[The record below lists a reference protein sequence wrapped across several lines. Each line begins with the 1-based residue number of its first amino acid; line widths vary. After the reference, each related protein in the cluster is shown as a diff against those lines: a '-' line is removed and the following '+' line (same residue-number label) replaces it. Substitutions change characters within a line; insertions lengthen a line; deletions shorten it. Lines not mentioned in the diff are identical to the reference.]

1 MSSSLNKT
9 EWGFALL
16 AALSG
21 SILVFGITSTYGPGV
36 SSDSVFYLASADHFA
51 AGEGFFDMSGEP
63 LIDFPPAYSF
73 LLGTLRWAF
82 GMPSLN
88 AGRLLNF
95 LAYALT
101 VLCAAVL
108 FKRCFPQR
116 PLWFYL
122 GTLATLLS
130 LSLYTMASNI
140 GSDLFFVLSILCF
153 YLLSQDFLAR
163 KRLLT
168 LTWLALLAAFV
179 GLLRWVGLSMTVAL
193 VILVWIAYRS
203 NRRKALIYSLAFGA
217 LGSLPVMIW
226 SLLRNYLVHAT
237 LGRAG
242 YWDSATISVPGN
254 LSYFYSKMSQW
265 FVPVQVTNRI
275 PLFVFLLAALAVL
288 LVINKKAN
296 WLFWVRRFA
305 LPTILPILVFS
316 LVYLISVS
324 VTGITVD
331 HSDYYDDRY
340 PAPLYFSI
348 LIAFFI
354 TLDELV
360 LVHIHSHKRVADLIT
375 IVLFAAWAFYPL
387 TLIYK
392 FTLRSLENG
401 VVAYNLYNTKAF
413 HDAGLVKY
421 LQSFPFEENAVLY
434 SNITEAVYLFTGR
447 PVRLSPQDPKNYYA
461 DPDTLQEY
469 YQQWPPES
477 KAYLIW
483 FETIDKRNYY
493 NPRSLRIISSM
504 KKLYED
510 PDGLMLVAA
519 PKQP

>member
-16 AALSG
+16 AALAG
-21 SILVFGITSTYGPGV
+21 SILVLAITSTYGPGV
-36 SSDSVFYLASADHFA
+36 SSDSALYLASADHFA
-51 AGEGFFDMSGEP
+51 AGEGFFDMSGGP

-73 LLGTLRWAF
+73 LLGMLKWAS

-88 AGRLLNF
+88 AGRLLN
-95 LAYALT
+95 LIAYALT
-101 VLCAAVL
+101 VLCAAIL
-108 FKRCFPQR
+108 FKNCFPQR

-122 GTLATLLS
+122 GTFATLLS

-140 GSDLFFVLSILCF
+140 GTDLLFVLSILCF
-153 YLLSQDFLAR
+153 YLLSQDFLVR

-168 LTWLALLAAFV
+168 LTWLALLAAFAS
-179 GLLRWVGLSMTVAL
+179 LLRWVGLSMTVAL
-193 VILVWIAYRS
+193 VILVWIAYHS
-203 NRRKALIYSLAFGA
+203 DWRKALIYSLTFGV

-226 SLLRNYLVHAT
+226 SLLRNYLMYGT
-237 LGRAG
+237 LVG
-242 YWDSATISVPGN
+242 YFNSATISIPGN

-275 PLFVFLLAALAVL
+275 PLFVFLLAALAAL
-288 LVINKKAN
+288 LVINKKAD
-296 WLFWVRRFA
+296 WLRWVRRF
-305 LPTILPILVFS
+305 ILPAILAVFVFS
-316 LVYLISVS
+316 LVYLVSVS
-324 VTGITVD
+324 ATGITAD
-331 HSDYYDDRY
+331 HADYYDDRY
-340 PAPLYFSI
+340 PAPLYFSL
-348 LIAFFI
+348 LIALFV

-360 LVHIHSHKRVADLIT
+360 LIHIHSHKKVADFI
-375 IVLFAAWAFYPL
+375 IVVLFTAWAIYPL

-401 VVAYNLYNTKAF
+401 VMAYNLYNTKAF
-413 HDAGLVKY
+413 HEAGLVKY
-421 LQSFPFEENAVLY
+421 LQSFPLEEDAILY

-447 PVRLSPQDPKNYYA
+447 TVKLSPQDPKNYYA

-469 YQQWPPES
+469 YQNWPPES

-483 FETIDKRNYY
+483 FETNEKRNYY
-493 NPRSLRIISSM
+493 APSSLRIISSM

-510 PDGLMLVAA
+510 PDGMMLVAA